1 MLRRDFLKNAVA
13 AGTLL
18 PLASSGL
25 FARPFGHPLY
35 SPSAASDRVLV
46 LINLNGGNDG
56 LNTLVPFDDP
66 VYHNARRTIAL
77 PKASTLPITE
87 SLGLN
92 SAMTGF
98 LSLYDAGDLAV
109 VQSVGYPNQDRSHFR
124 STDIWN
130 TASDADELLLTG
142 WLGRYLEMK
151 NPDFPSVLP
160 KAPFAVQ
167 ISSSVS
173 LALIAEK
180 GNMGIA
186 IDNPDR
192 FYNLANGLSVEHEP
206 LPPTL
211 AGPELAYVRDIIGQS
226 NAFSSAINKAMLDG
240 TTNTPYS
247 SDPFSTQL
255 KVVARLINGGLTTGI
270 YVVTLNGFD
279 THNAQTG
286 RHAQLLGQL
295 SNGVTAFL
303 ADVAAA
309 GNADRVA
316 CISYSEFGRRLNE
329 NGSTGTDHGSA
340 APQFVAGATVLG
352 GKVLG
357 GNPDLVNLDNR
368 GDIKHVNDFRQ
379 IYTTVLEDWLGMSR
393 PDAVG
398 SLGGE
403 FSKLPLFALPTVH
416 APENAARSGYVLEAI
431 APNPVTDGTTLRF
444 AIPESGRVTIRIVD
458 GRGEIVAVAVDRS
471 QPAGTHSL
479 WLATSGL
486 PAGRY
491 TAVMDAGG
499 FRVNRGMVV
508 VR

>member
-1 MLRRDFLKNAVA
+1 MQRRDFLKSAAA

-25 FARPFGHPLY
+25 FARPLGHPLF

-66 VYHNARRTIAL
+66 IYNNARRTIAI
-77 PKASTLPITE
+77 PKSGTLPITE

-92 SAMTGF
+92 GAMSGF
-98 LSLYDAGDLAV
+98 RSLYDAGDLAI

-142 WLGRYLEMK
+142 WLGRYLELK
-151 NPDFPSVLP
+151 NPDYPSILP

-173 LALIAEK
+173 LALIADK

-192 FYNLANGLSVEHEP
+192 FYNLANGLSVEDEP
-206 LPPTL
+206 LPQTL

-240 TTNTPYS
+240 TTNTTYGTDS
-247 SDPFSTQL
+247 FSLQL
-255 KVVARLINGGLTTGI
+255 RVVARLINGGLTTGI
-270 YVVTLNGFD
+270 YVVTLPGFD

-295 SNGVTAFL
+295 SSGVSSFL

-316 CISYSEFGRRLNE
+316 CMTYSEFGRRLNE

-340 APQFVAGATVLG
+340 SPQFVAGATVLG
-352 GKVLG
+352 GNVIG

-403 FSKLPLFALPTVH
+403 FTKLPLFAVPTVH
-416 APENAARSGYVLEAI
+416 APENASRAGYALAPI
-431 APNPVTDGTTLRF
+431 APNPVVDGTTLRF
-444 AIPESGRVTIRIVD
+444 VVPESSHVTIRIVD
-458 GRGEIVAVAVDRS
+458 ARGELVLVPVDRVQS
-471 QPAGTHSL
+471 AGSHSIRI
-479 WLATSGL
+479 ATSAL

-491 TAVMDAGG
+491 TVVMDAGK
-499 FRVNRGMVV
+499 FRISQGMIVM
-508 VR
+508 R